1 MDKSLVRFMAG
12 ICCMILM
19 VAGGGMMRPQPV
31 YATPFAFATVNDV
44 YRQDF
49 NTLVATG
56 TSNWRDDDE
65 PDTTIAGWYSTTS
78 SYAASAGNSM
88 IANLYSYGTTASDR
102 ALGSLATGGGSGT
115 GTIIYGVVLTNN
127 TGQSVNYVAVS
138 YYGEQWRDAD
148 RANQTLAFSYVTGTN
163 LSYTNLFE
171 SGTNVTQLNFVS
183 PISNNNNIALDGN
196 ATANR
201 TLKTFVIPL
210 GTALAN
216 GRQIM
221 LRWTDATNGS
231 GPTSNSSHALAI
243 DDLAVK
249 LSLTPTAVN
258 WAQSSLN
265 VNKTSV
271 KAGDT
276 FMYTLKVADA
286 EGGAYTV
293 TDTMPDYLTI
303 LSAPNMTITGQ
314 TVSAS
319 GTLPP
324 NIPAT
329 YQITVQVQHN
339 YVGMISNSALVTDGT
354 VGRELFAPD
363 VQSLHGL
370 YLPLITN

>member
-1 MDKSLVRFMAG
+1 
-12 ICCMILM
+12 
-19 VAGGGMMRPQPV
+19 
-31 YATPFAFATVNDV
+31 
-44 YRQDF
+44 
-49 NTLVATG
+49 
-56 TSNWRDDDE
+56 
-65 PDTTIAGWYSTTS
+65 
-78 SYAASAGNSM
+78 M